1 MKTDIFTLI
10 AYRPNGIDTCRGCLM
25 GQSDS
30 DLEINSYTDIESIA
44 KAIFKYKEIDKK
56 SDREYCDYDLTIL
69 INGHDR
75 YSCADDDEGN
85 RIYELF
91 DEIHNY
97 EEVIKQKEK
106 ERLEE
111 EAKQLA
117 IKKENERLESIRLK
131 VEKDE
136 RERLA
141 KIESD
146 KKLYEELKKRFDA

>member
-30 DLEINSYTDIESIA
+30 DLEINSYTNIESIA

-56 SDREYCDYDLTIL
+56 SEREYCDYDLTIL

-75 YSCADDDEGN
+75 YSCKDDDEQE
-85 RIYELF
+85 RIDNIF
-91 DEIHNY
+91 DEIYNY
-97 EEVIKQKEK
+97 EEIIKQKEK
-106 ERLEE
+106 ERLDE

-117 IKKENERLESIRLK
+117 ILKENERLESIRLK
-131 VEKDE
+131 AEKAE

-146 KKLYEELKKRFDA
+146 RQLYEELKKRFE

>member
-30 DLEINSYTDIESIA
+30 DLEINSYTNIESIA

-56 SDREYCDYDLTIL
+56 SEREYCDYDLTIL

-75 YSCADDDEGN
+75 YSCKDDDEQE
-85 RIYELF
+85 RIDNIF
-91 DEIHNY
+91 DEIYNY
-97 EEVIKQKEK
+97 EEIVKQKEK
-106 ERLEE
+106 ERLDE

-117 IKKENERLESIRLK
+117 ILKENERLESIRLK
-131 VEKDE
+131 AEKAE

-146 KKLYEELKKRFDA
+146 RQLYEELKKRFE

>member
-56 SDREYCDYDLTIL
+56 SEREYCDYDLTIL

-75 YSCADDDEGN
+75 YSCTDDDERE
-85 RIYELF
+85 RIDNIF
-91 DEIHNY
+91 DEIYNY
-97 EEVIKQKEK
+97 EEIVKQKEK
-106 ERLEE
+106 ERLDE

-117 IKKENERLESIRLK
+117 IRKENERLESIRLK
-131 VEKDE
+131 AEKTE

-146 KKLYEELKKRFDA
+146 RQLYEELKKRFE